1 MLKQLEYVASYPT
14 IKPGLRLILL
24 RLLRKGEL
32 IHATWDE
39 FDVENVLWTI
49 PKALMKAGK
58 AHNVYL
64 ADHSGANHCGTNS
77 GTNK

>member
-39 FDVENVLWTI
+39 IDIRECTLDY
-49 PKALMKAGK
+49 PKSPYEGRQGPQQLPG
-58 AHNVYL
+58 
-64 ADHSGANHCGTNS
+64 
-77 GTNK
+77 